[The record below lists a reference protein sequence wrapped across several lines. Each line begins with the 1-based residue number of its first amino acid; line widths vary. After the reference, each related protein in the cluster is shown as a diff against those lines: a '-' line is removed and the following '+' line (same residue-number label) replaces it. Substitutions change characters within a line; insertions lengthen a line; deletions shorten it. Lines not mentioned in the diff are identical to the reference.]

1 MVNVMNIKTAVA
13 ITFTLLVMGCSDS
26 NVVATVGDNDVTKQ
40 DFKNYLALKGITS
53 TSQASRVTLIEEYTS
68 RLALTQSVE
77 ESGNI
82 ELDKI
87 NRQVED
93 YRQQLVLNAYFDK
106 FIEKNVNDE
115 AVKNYYG
122 VNAEKFEE
130 IKVHVAHILFR
141 TRQGMTDEEIQVT
154 KMKAYE
160 AKGRLNKG
168 QAFTEVAKAMSE
180 DRLSGKKGGDLG
192 WINKGSIDPKFSDV
206 AFELAEGEV
215 SDPVRTAY
223 GFHVLKVLAA
233 PKTIKQSFNEVKGQ
247 IRHEL
252 KSKAKATEVQRLIDR
267 TDVEIHQDNLK
278 SL

>member
-1 MVNVMNIKTAVA
+1 MNIKVTIA
-13 ITFTLLVMGCSDS
+13 IALTLLITACSDS

-160 AKGRLNKG
+160 AKGKLSKG
-168 QAFTEVAKAMSE
+168 QAFTEVAEAMSE

-215 SDPVRTAY
+215 SEPVRTAY
-223 GFHVLKVLAA
+223 GFHVLKVLES

-267 TDVEIHQDNLK
+267 TNVEIHQDNLK